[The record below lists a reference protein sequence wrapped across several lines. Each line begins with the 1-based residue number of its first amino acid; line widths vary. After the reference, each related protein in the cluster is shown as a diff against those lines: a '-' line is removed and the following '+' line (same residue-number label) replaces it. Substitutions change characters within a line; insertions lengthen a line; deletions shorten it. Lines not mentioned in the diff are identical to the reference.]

1 MMLQLVSRSARKL
14 LRHGRRGLFW
24 NRSRLSSSTA
34 APCCGGHE
42 GDDDCDDNVGGAVT
56 DGNLSAPGPNTSKT
70 EALQYHMREVLRH
83 LGEDPAREGLLK
95 TPLRV
100 AKSLQFLTSGM
111 ESNGGCAQTALGD
124 AVFAETLSDEMVL
137 VRDIEVHSLC
147 EHHMLPFMG
156 RVHIA
161 YIPDGRVLGLSKLA
175 RVTEVFARRLQVQ
188 ERLTAQIA
196 DALMDSPSLA
206 PRGVAVVME
215 CTHMCMVMR
224 GVEKAAATTFSSCMR
239 GEFESSSALRS
250 ELLSMIAMPALATRG
265 ASLSH
270 DALRSCND
278 SSHAPSRETSSDA
291 RSQNAPILAS
301 PLQQRWERSASAQ
314 FDEAADEEVTISLGK
329 EDMKFSAG
337 HFTIFD
343 GTRRERLH
351 GHNFAVSAEI
361 TGRHPNCAGG
371 AGDGL
376 VVDYGKLKRTL
387 RDLCDEWDETM
398 LLPTESPHLRVSAVS
413 GTDRVRVVFGE
424 GAASR
429 DQNGHCGDELV
440 FASSDVV
447 CLPVPNITGEAL
459 SHLLLSRF
467 LERRGDELAAAGV
480 DKVRIGVSSGP
491 GQTVSSS
498 MSLRRRLVSDERA
511 GSAGSSSGVRRYG
524 TQACLSPPFC
534 SSVNSGQSPQ
544 RRFQHVV
551 RGRGTQ
557 RGRQYGSC
565 SMSTNTESY
574 EKASAGVG
582 TAIVTGASSGIGRA
596 VAEKFA
602 REGWAVHNISRR
614 PLNDVCGV
622 TNHLTDVGDEQMLRE
637 TAAALAMQLR
647 RADASSACSP
657 PNSRVSVVHCA
668 GVHASDSLQSVG
680 TSAESLREMMRT
692 LQVNVAAPALLSS
705 VLLPV
710 MGEGSS
716 VVYVSSTL
724 GEIGVAG
731 RLSYTASKHAV
742 VGLMRASV
750 QDLFGS
756 GIHCACVCPGFTDT
770 PMLDD
775 ALEVQM
781 GLEGDELGAVRKAIE
796 GMCSFGR
803 LVQPREIADVVAFVA
818 ENPALNGAVLH
829 ANLGQRQS

>member
-1 MMLQLVSRSARKL
+1 MMLQMASRSARKL
-14 LRHGRRGLFW
+14 LQHGHRGLFW
-24 NRSRLSSSTA
+24 SGSRLSSTA

-42 GDDDCDDNVGGAVT
+42 SDDDGDAVSAGVA
-56 DGNLSAPGPNTSKT
+56 DGNLNAPGPNTPKT

-111 ESNGGCAQTALGD
+111 ESSGGCAQTALGD

-196 DALMDSPSLA
+196 DALMTSSSLA

-239 GEFESSSALRS
+239 GEFESNSTLRS

-270 DALRSCND
+270 DSVRSCHTSPAA
-278 SSHAPSRETSSDA
+278 SSGGASNLHIQERPMVSPSQWESSTA
-291 RSQNAPILAS
+291 
-301 PLQQRWERSASAQ
+301 AQ
-314 FDEAADEEVTISLGK
+314 FDEAGDEVKISLGK

-343 GTRRERLH
+343 GARRERLH

-361 TGRHPNCAGG
+361 IGRHPNSAGG
-371 AGDGL
+371 GRDGL

-429 DQNGHCGDELV
+429 DENGHDEDELV

-459 SHLLLSRF
+459 SYLLLSRF
-467 LERRGDELAAAGV
+467 LERRGDELAGAGV
-480 DKVRIGVSSGP
+480 EKVRIGVSSGP

-498 MSLRRRLVSDERA
+498 MKLRRRRVSGERA
-511 GSAGSSSGVRRYG
+511 GNTSDSGVRRYG
-524 TQACLSPPFC
+524 TQAWSSFSSPV
-534 SSVNSGQSPQ
+534 SHGQSSQ
-544 RRFQHVV
+544 RCFQHV
-551 RGRGTQ
+551 RGNAQ
-557 RGRQYGSC
+557 RSRQYGSC
-565 SMSTNTESY
+565 SMSTNTQSE
-574 EKASAGVG
+574 EANVGVG

-602 REGWAVHNISRR
+602 REGWEVHNISRR
-614 PLNDVCGV
+614 PLNNVCGV
-622 TNHLTDVGDEQMLRE
+622 INHLTDVGDERMLRE
-637 TAAALAMQLR
+637 TAAAIVTQL
-647 RADASSACSP
+647 RADAGSTCSAANP
-657 PNSRVSVVHCA
+657 RVSVIHCA
-668 GVHASDSLQSVG
+668 GVHANDSLQSVG
-680 TSAESLREMMRT
+680 TTEEGLSEMMRT
-692 LQVNVAAPALLSS
+692 LRVNVAAPALLSS
-705 VLLPV
+705 ALLPI

-803 LVQPREIADVVAFVA
+803 LVQPHEIADLVAFVA